1 MGLWERGNERNRHS
15 DESANYKKTSALA
28 GGLITQF
35 AGMQIS
41 ASESLREATYENMS
55 ASERIRC
62 LERAKFDSTAAL
74 GLASNRLEYALAFS
88 QLTCATAMIA
98 LVEMGIENYDTEG
111 K

>member
-1 MGLWERGNERNRHS
+1 MDFRRTRPS
-15 DESANYKKTSALA
+15 DGTANYKETSVQAA
-28 GGLITQF
+28 NLIGHF